1 VRCWGGGTYFAL
13 ARPFLN
19 TRRPQVSRSFVDVP
33 ETPAGSTDEWR
44 DVVTDCIPLTDITQ
58 MNYEMALEHHL
69 KHLEVA
75 DSVGQFVAHTNLGLM
90 SASLGQKKAAS
101 YSYEQAIKCTVQ
113 V

>member
-1 VRCWGGGTYFAL
+1 
-13 ARPFLN
+13 
-19 TRRPQVSRSFVDVP
+19 
-33 ETPAGSTDEWR
+33 
-44 DVVTDCIPLTDITQ
+44 